1 MSGTIRVAVLGA
13 KGRMGS
19 EVCKAVEEAPDTELV
34 AALDAGDDLSVLD
47 GADVAVDFTHPGAAL
62 DNVAACVSRGV
73 APVVGTSGFDAAK
86 FDEVRAVLDAH
97 GSGSVLVAPNFGVGA
112 VLMMHFA
119 GQAAKFFDSVE
130 IVELHHAG
138 KVDAPSGTAART
150 ASVVA
155 AARAEAGLGAVP
167 DATTT
172 DPDGAR
178 GAVVDGVHVH
188 AVRMPGLIAH
198 QEVILGT
205 DGEVFTMR
213 HDSMNRASF
222 MPGVLMAV
230 RAVRGRPG
238 LTIGLEPLLGLV

>member
-1 MSGTIRVAVLGA
+1 
-13 KGRMGS
+13 MGG
-19 EVCKAVEEAPDTELV
+19 EVCRAVQAAPDTELV
-34 AALDAGDDLSVLD
+34 AALDAGDDLSALD

-62 DNVAACVSRGV
+62 DNVRACVGRGV
-73 APVVGTSGFDAAK
+73 AAVVGTSGFDAAK
-86 FDEVRAVLDAH
+86 FDEVREVLDGQ

-119 GQAAKFFDSVE
+119 GQAARFFDSVE

-155 AARAEAGLGAVP
+155 EARAAAGLGAVP

-188 AVRMPGLIAH
+188 AVRMPGLVAH

-222 MPGVLMAV
+222 MPGVLLAI
-230 RAVRGRPG
+230 RAVRDRPG
-238 LTIGLEPLLGLV
+238 LTIGLEPLLGLA